1 MMTLPFSAAWAG
13 GRTSLGLGSN
23 ALAKFLVGSILA
35 LLGSRLNDS
44 NFQKSSKEDL
54 AEMFFFISIKV
65 AL

>member
-23 ALAKFLVGSILA
+23 ALAKFLVVSILA
-35 LLGSRLNDS
+35 LGSRLNES
-44 NFQKSSKEDL
+44 NFPKSSKEDL
-54 AEMFFFISIKV
+54 AEMFFLISIKL